1 MTHLIAFL
9 VLIGVLITAHELGH
23 FIVAKLC
30 GVKVHTF
37 SIGFGRALLSKTIG
51 ETEYR
56 IAMLPLGG
64 YVRLHGIEREF
75 GDLDDPSP
83 SKVSDRDPDL
93 WGAPSGDEYDGEVD
107 DPDAGRALQDK
118 PAWMRVLIFIA
129 GPAMNLILP
138 FALLPPLFLSADAYN
153 LVIDNMM
160 GAVDE
165 GLPAY
170 RSGLRAGD
178 RILSIDGEE
187 IYAFWQVQQKVSGYE
202 EGAAPLSV
210 KVQRPTEPQP
220 IEVSLTPERV
230 ASTERFSGPTARP
243 LRIGF
248 QPASLAPDYVISD
261 LEGAFAR
268 AGGQNFDRVIAVQ
281 DQPIR
286 SHSDFLAAVGHAL
299 RDDSAKS
306 SPLIVTVERSRAL
319 DERWQLLRDAQN
331 LTLSLDIRD
340 LSTRFGAM
348 RDHAVQAARAR
359 AAQDTSSVRLDH
371 PTLIANALGVR
382 QASAC
387 VSSIN
392 PQSAAMQVLQ
402 VGDCLLSVD
411 GAHHSLA
418 AFINQR
424 LRYHPELPKHIKV
437 LRQGREVEATL
448 KLREETHQDP
458 LAGEMKFW
466 ELGFTLAGLSRS
478 GAMISPELIPNKER
492 LKFSWAQTTRRV
504 SSELT
509 NATHSLSGLFS
520 GRVKA
525 TQLSGPITIFYL
537 AGRQAEAGWIPFINL
552 MVLIS
557 ISIALLNLLPIPGLD
572 GGHILFAGFEM
583 ITRRPLPAKYR
594 AVIQVTGVIM
604 IFLLMLFV
612 LGSDLIR
619 MWRLSS
625 GG

>member
-37 SIGFGRALLSKTIG
+37 SIGFGRAILSKTVG

-56 IAMLPLGG
+56 IALLPLGG

-75 GDLDDPSP
+75 GDLDEPPPSP
-83 SKVSDRDPDL
+83 STDQYHL
-93 WGAPSGDEYDGEVD
+93 GDEDEHEGN

-118 PAWMRVLIFIA
+118 PAWMRVLIFVA

-138 FALLPPLFLSADAYN
+138 FALLPPLFLSASEYDQ
-153 LVIDNMM
+153 VVDNMM

-170 RSGLRAGD
+170 RSGLRDGD
-178 RILSIDGEE
+178 RILSIDDEE
-187 IYAFWQVQQKVSGYE
+187 IYAFWQVQQKVSNYE
-202 EGAAPLSV
+202 EGTAPLKV
-210 KVQRPTEPQP
+210 KVQRPTESHP

-248 QPASLAPDYVISD
+248 QPASLAPDYVTAD
-261 LEGAFAR
+261 FQGAFHL
-268 AGGQNFDRVIAVQ
+268 AGGQNFDRVIAI
-281 DQPIR
+281 DGKPIR
-286 SHSDFLAAVGHAL
+286 LHAEFLATVGKTL
-299 RDDSAKS
+299 QKRPSGKS
-306 SPLIVTVERSRAL
+306 HLVVTVERSRAL
-319 DERWQLLRDAQN
+319 DEHWQLLKEVRQEKILIDIGR
-331 LTLSLDIRD
+331 LSD
-340 LSTRFGAM
+340 RFDTIKRQTTTSIMRAEGAGKSLHVV
-348 RDHAVQAARAR
+348 DQ
-359 AAQDTSSVRLDH
+359 
-371 PTLIANALGVR
+371 PTLIAQALGVR
-382 QASAC
+382 QTSAC

-392 PQSAAMQVLQ
+392 PESAAMKVLR

-418 AFINQR
+418 AFFNQR
-424 LRYHPELPKHIKV
+424 LRYHPDQPKTLTV
-437 LRQGREVEATL
+437 LREGQKVEMTL
-448 KLREETHQDP
+448 RLREETHQDS

-466 ELGFTLAGLSRS
+466 ELGFTLSGLSRP
-478 GAMISPELIPNKER
+478 GAMISPELVHNQER
-492 LKFSWAQTTRRV
+492 LSFSWAQTSRRV

-509 NATHSLSGLFS
+509 NATYSLAGLFS

-572 GGHILFAGFEM
+572 GGHILFASFEM

-594 AVIQVTGVIM
+594 AAIQVIGVIM

-612 LGSDLIR
+612 LGSDLVR